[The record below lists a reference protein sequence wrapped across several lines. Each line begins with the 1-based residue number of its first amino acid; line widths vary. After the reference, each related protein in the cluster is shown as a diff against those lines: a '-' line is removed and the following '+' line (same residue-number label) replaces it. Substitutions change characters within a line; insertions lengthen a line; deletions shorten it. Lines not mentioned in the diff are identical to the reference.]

1 MSLTIDV
8 KGIKAYGKHGVY
20 REEKEK
26 EQLFI
31 IDVKLLINQ
40 NKQPTNNIDRDNLN
54 KTINY
59 ENVIETV
66 INLVKQESFSLIE
79 TIAFSIIDKLR
90 DEKIKEISVTVHK
103 PDTKLSKFT
112 DNISVTVSEKF
123 K

>member
-20 REEKEK
+20 KVEKEK

-40 NKQPTNNIDRDNLN
+40 DKEVKNNIDRDNLN
-54 KTINY
+54 ETINY
-59 ENVIETV
+59 EKVVNAV
-66 INLVKQESFSLIE
+66 INLVKQESFNLIE
-79 TIAFSIIDKLR
+79 TLASSLLDKLR
-90 DEKIKEISVTVHK
+90 EQKIKEISVTVHK
-103 PDTKLSKFT
+103 PETELSKFT
-112 DNISVTVSEKF
+112 DDISVTVSEKF

>member
-40 NKQPTNNIDRDNLN
+40 NKEPTNNIDRDNLN

-59 ENVIETV
+59 EKVIETV

-79 TIAFSIIDKLR
+79 TIAFSIIEKLR

-103 PDTKLSKFT
+103 PDTKLSKLT
-112 DNISVTVSEKF
+112 DDISVTVSEKF

>member
-20 REEKEK
+20 KVEKEK

>member
-20 REEKEK
+20 KAEKEK

-40 NKQPTNNIDRDNLN
+40 DKEVINNTHRDNL
-54 KTINY
+54 
-59 ENVIETV
+59 IET
-66 INLVKQESFSLIE
+66 LAFSL
-79 TIAFSIIDKLR
+79 IDKLR
-90 DEKIKEISVTVHK
+90 DQKINEISVTVHK
-103 PDTKLSKFT
+103 PETELSKFT
-112 DNISVTVSEKF
+112 DDISVTVSEKS

>member
-40 NKQPTNNIDRDNLN
+40 NKEPTNNIDRDNLN

-59 ENVIETV
+59 EKVIETV

-90 DEKIKEISVTVHK
+90 DEKINEISVTVHK
-103 PDTKLSKFT
+103 PDTKLSKLT
-112 DNISVTVSEKF
+112 DDISVTVSEKF

>member
-31 IDVKLLINQ
+31 IDVKLLIHQ
-40 NKQPTNNIDRDNLN
+40 NKEVTNNTDRDNLN
-54 KTINY
+54 ETINY
-59 ENVIETV
+59 EKVVETV
-66 INLVKQESFSLIE
+66 INIVKQESFNLIE
-79 TIAFSIIDKLR
+79 TLAFSLIDKLR
-90 DEKIKEISVTVHK
+90 DQKINEISVTVHK
-103 PDTKLSKFT
+103 PETELSKFT
-112 DNISVTVSEKF
+112 DDISVTVSEKS

>member
-40 NKQPTNNIDRDNLN
+40 NKESTNNIDRDNLN

-59 ENVIETV
+59 EKVIETV

-79 TIAFSIIDKLR
+79 TIAFNIIDKLR

-103 PDTKLSKFT
+103 PDTKLSKLT
-112 DNISVTVSEKF
+112 DDISVTVSEKF

>member
-20 REEKEK
+20 KVEKEK

-40 NKQPTNNIDRDNLN
+40 NKEPTNNIDRDNLN

-59 ENVIETV
+59 EKVIETV

-103 PDTKLSKFT
+103 PDTKLSKLT
-112 DNISVTVSEKF
+112 DDISVTVSEKF

>member
-40 NKQPTNNIDRDNLN
+40 NKEPTNNIDRDNLN

-59 ENVIETV
+59 EKVVETV

-79 TIAFSIIDKLR
+79 TIAFSFIDKLR
-90 DEKIKEISVTVHK
+90 DQKIKEISVTVHK
-103 PDTKLSKFT
+103 PDTKLSKLT
-112 DNISVTVSEKF
+112 DDISVTVSEKS

>member
-1 MSLTIDV
+1 MSLAIDV

-40 NKQPTNNIDRDNLN
+40 NKEPTNNIDRDNLN

-59 ENVIETV
+59 EKVIETV

-103 PDTKLSKFT
+103 PDTKLSKLT
-112 DNISVTVSEKF
+112 DDISVTVSEKF

>member
-40 NKQPTNNIDRDNLN
+40 NKEPTNNIDRDNLN

-59 ENVIETV
+59 EKVIETV

-79 TIAFSIIDKLR
+79 TIAFNIIDKLR

-103 PDTKLSKFT
+103 PDTKLSKLT
-112 DNISVTVSEKF
+112 DDISVTVSEKF

>member
-40 NKQPTNNIDRDNLN
+40 NKEPTNNIDRDNLN

-59 ENVIETV
+59 EKVIETV

-79 TIAFSIIDKLR
+79 TIAFSIIEKLR

-103 PDTKLSKFT
+103 PDTK
-112 DNISVTVSEKF
+112 
-123 K
+123 

>member
-40 NKQPTNNIDRDNLN
+40 NKEATNNIDRDNLN

-59 ENVIETV
+59 EKVIETV

-79 TIAFSIIDKLR
+79 TIAFNIIDKLR

-103 PDTKLSKFT
+103 PDTKLSKLT
-112 DNISVTVSEKF
+112 DDISVTVSEKF

>member
-40 NKQPTNNIDRDNLN
+40 NKEPTNNIDRDNLN

-59 ENVIETV
+59 EKVIETV

-103 PDTKLSKFT
+103 PETKLSKFT
-112 DNISVTVSEKF
+112 DDLSVTVSEKS

>member
-1 MSLTIDV
+1 MALTIDV

-40 NKQPTNNIDRDNLN
+40 NKEPTNNIDRDNLN

-59 ENVIETV
+59 EKVIETV

-103 PDTKLSKFT
+103 PDTKLSKLT
-112 DNISVTVSEKF
+112 DDISVTVSEKF

>member
-1 MSLTIDV
+1 MSLAIDV

-40 NKQPTNNIDRDNLN
+40 NKEPTNNIDRDNLN

-59 ENVIETV
+59 EKVIETV

-90 DEKIKEISVTVHK
+90 DEKINEISVTVHK
-103 PDTKLSKFT
+103 PDTKLSKLT
-112 DNISVTVSEKF
+112 DDISVTVSEKF

>member
-40 NKQPTNNIDRDNLN
+40 NKEPTNNIDRDNLN

-59 ENVIETV
+59 EKVIETV

-79 TIAFSIIDKLR
+79 TIAFSIIEKLR

-103 PDTKLSKFT
+103 PDTKLSKLT
-112 DNISVTVSEKF
+112 DDISVTVSEKS

>member
-40 NKQPTNNIDRDNLN
+40 NKEPTNNIDRDNLN

-59 ENVIETV
+59 EKVIETV

-103 PDTKLSKFT
+103 PDTKLSKLT
-112 DNISVTVSEKF
+112 DDISVTVSEKF